1 MKRSATFTSFDG
13 ARTSQGIVTTE
24 RAGHLGHVVYVSRG
38 VTFTPDDLESGT
50 LGVLVD
56 RYGDPRE
63 GAPEMLAAA
72 QAAGWQ
78 ATLITLTL
86 IRVARH
92 SSGGGRSLASGE
104 AANVPFGREPI
115 VDRTTRRRP

>member
-1 MKRSATFTSFDG
+1 MKRSATFTSSDG
-13 ARTSQGIVTTE
+13 LRTSQGIATTE
-24 RAGHLGHVVYVSRG
+24 RMGHLGHVVYESRG

-72 QAAGWQ
+72 RAAGWQ
-78 ATLITLTL
+78 ATLITLK
-86 IRVARH
+86 R
-92 SSGGGRSLASGE
+92 
-104 AANVPFGREPI
+104 
-115 VDRTTRRRP
+115 

>member
-1 MKRSATFTSFDG
+1 MKRSATFTSSDG
-13 ARTSQGIVTTE
+13 LRTSQGIATTE
-24 RAGHLGHVVYVSRG
+24 RVGHLGQVVYVSRG

-72 QAAGWQ
+72 RVAGWQATLMGWQ
-78 ATLITLTL
+78 ATLIT
-86 IRVARH
+86 IKR
-92 SSGGGRSLASGE
+92 
-104 AANVPFGREPI
+104 
-115 VDRTTRRRP
+115 